1 MGETNVKRIEIHGK
15 SETPG
20 DVDEKAIEERSRDD
34 QVLRG
39 LSEIKADLS
48 KSDRGERIVNE
59 AEEWKD
65 KYLRL
70 LAELEN
76 MKKRLTKR
84 LEIELEAETSAV
96 LLDLLPVADN
106 LERLLSYVQE
116 SGDKELEQGLRIT
129 LEGFKE
135 SMAKHGVSQIEA
147 SGMPFNPEYHE
158 AIGAIPALQFEDG
171 TIIKVEQTGY
181 SLHGKVLR
189 PARVLIAGR

>member
-34 QVLRG
+34 QDLRG

-84 LEIELEAETSAV
+84 LENELEAETSAV

-106 LERLLSYVQE
+106 LKRLLSYVQE

-147 SGMPFNPEYHE
+147 SGKPFNPEYHE

>member
-20 DVDEKAIEERSRDD
+20 DVDEKAIKERSRDD
-34 QVLRG
+34 QDLRG

-48 KSDRGERIVNE
+48 KSDRRERIVNE

-116 SGDKELEQGLRIT
+116 SEDKELEQGLRIT

-147 SGMPFNPEYHE
+147 SGKPFNPEYHE

>member
-20 DVDEKAIEERSRDD
+20 DVDEKAIEEQSRDD

-48 KSDRGERIVNE
+48 KSDCGERIVNE

-96 LLDLLPVADN
+96 LLDLLAVADN

-129 LEGFKE
+129 LEGFKDA
-135 SMAKHGVSQIEA
+135 MAKHGVSQFEA
-147 SGMPFNPEYHE
+147 SGKPFNPEYHE

-189 PARVLIAGR
+189 PAKVLIAGR

>member
-1 MGETNVKRIEIHGK
+1 MGETNVKEIEIHGK
-15 SETPG
+15 SETPR

-34 QVLRG
+34 QDLRG

-48 KSDRGERIVNE
+48 KSDRRERIVNE

-116 SGDKELEQGLRIT
+116 SEDKELEQGLRIT

-147 SGMPFNPEYHE
+147 SGKPFNPEYHE

>member
-34 QVLRG
+34 QDLRG

-48 KSDRGERIVNE
+48 KSDRRERIVNE

-116 SGDKELEQGLRIT
+116 SEDKELEQGLRIT

-147 SGMPFNPEYHE
+147 SGKPFNPEYHE